1 MLGSSMAT
9 RPGGENAGQ
18 QCPWHTMILGG
29 FAWTQMVG
37 GVVRLQNVRF
47 ASVDA
52 PFSGT
57 GPLRSWSLLRYVQNG
72 LAFFDAGSTGRAI
85 PVL

>member
-1 MLGSSMAT
+1 
-9 RPGGENAGQ
+9 
-18 QCPWHTMILGG
+18 
-29 FAWTQMVG
+29 MVG

-47 ASVDA
+47 AGVDA

-57 GPLRSWSLLRYVQNG
+57 GPLRSWSLLHNVQNG

-85 PVL
+85 TVLG